1 MSRARLIVL
10 LLLAALV
17 AAYFVFDLGRY
28 FSLDY
33 FKTQQAAIDAWYGEH
48 PWQTALIYF
57 LIYVAVTG
65 LSLPGAAIM
74 TLAGGAVF
82 GLVWGTLIV
91 SFASSIGATVA
102 FLASRFL
109 FRDAIQR
116 KFGDKLRVVNAGVEK
131 DGAFY
136 LFTLR
141 LVPAFP
147 FFLINLA
154 MGLTPMRAG
163 TFYWVSQ
170 LGMFLGTLVYVNAGT
185 QLAKIDSLHGI
196 LSPGLLMSFALLGVF
211 PLAAKKMVDWIK
223 ARRVYAKWAK
233 PRRYDRNLIVIG
245 AGSAGLVSAS
255 SPRRSPRSR

>member
-10 LLLAALV
+10 ALLAALV
-17 AAYFVFDLGRY
+17 AAYFVFDLGRF

-57 LIYVAVTG
+57 LVYVAVTG

-91 SFASSIGATVA
+91 SFASSIGATLA

-154 MGLTPMRAG
+154 MGLTPMRTAH
-163 TFYWVSQ
+163 
-170 LGMFLGTLVYVNAGT
+170 L
-185 QLAKIDSLHGI
+185 
-196 LSPGLLMSFALLGVF
+196 LLGE
-211 PLAAKKMVDWIK
+211 P
-223 ARRVYAKWAK
+223 ARDVPRHARVCE
-233 PRRYDRNLIVIG
+233 RRHSTR
-245 AGSAGLVSAS
+245 ARSTRSTVSCR
-255 SPRRSPRSR
+255 PGC